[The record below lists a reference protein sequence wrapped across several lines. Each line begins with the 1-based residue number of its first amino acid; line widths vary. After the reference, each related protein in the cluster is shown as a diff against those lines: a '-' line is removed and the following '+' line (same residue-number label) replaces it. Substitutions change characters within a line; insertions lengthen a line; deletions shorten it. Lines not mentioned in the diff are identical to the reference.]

1 MTAPDPEASPSAGA
15 PPRVSVVMAVFN
27 GEKYVAESVA
37 SILAQD
43 YRDLEFIIIDD
54 GSTDGTRN
62 IVAAFDDPR
71 IVLLENPAN
80 LGLAVSLNRG
90 LAAARGEL
98 IARQDAD
105 DLSAPTRLARQVEF
119 MDTHPDIGLLG
130 TAHKEIDDAGIVV
143 GDVDAHAGHA
153 MIAWSLL
160 FFCPFVHS
168 SVMFR
173 RSVVDAVG
181 AYDPAL
187 RYSLDFEYWTRIAR
201 RYRVANL
208 PERLVRLRFHVDS
221 MTSTYGARTTE
232 GHRLRVRNVAR
243 LLGMDGQ
250 PDAEQEA
257 VHARIARLMFGPWT
271 GLDPDDALRTVDD
284 VLRLQAAFARDTG
297 LQHDE
302 AAAHRFALRRHL
314 SRALL
319 EYGRST
325 PPPAVARFAAPRL
338 AWRIALLTGSDT
350 LRPRTLVSLAG
361 LLLRGTLLQPA
372 ARAAGRLRRGRD
384 GDRTGA

>member
-1 MTAPDPEASPSAGA
+1 MTGPDPGASPSADA
-15 PPRVSVVMAVFN
+15 PPRVSVVMAVFD

-43 YRDLEFIIIDD
+43 FPDFELIIIDD
-54 GSTDGTRN
+54 GSTDGTRD

-71 IVLLENPAN
+71 IVLHANPAN
-80 LGLAVSLNRG
+80 IGLAASLNRG
-90 LAAARGEL
+90 LGVARGEF

-105 DLSAPTRLARQVEF
+105 DVSAPTRLARQVEF
-119 MDTHPDIGLLG
+119 MDAHPDIGLLG
-130 TAHKEIDDAGIVV
+130 TAHTEIDDAGAVV
-143 GDVDAHAGHA
+143 GDVDAHADHA

-173 RSVVDAVG
+173 RSVVDGVG
-181 AYDPAL
+181 AYDPAW

-221 MTSTYGARTTE
+221 MTSTYGERTLE

-243 LLGMDGQ
+243 LLGMDGR

-271 GLDPDDALRTVDD
+271 GLDAGDALTTVDE
-284 VLRLQAAFARDTG
+284 VLHLQTAFVRDAG
-297 LQHDE
+297 LQRDE
-302 AAAHRFALRRHL
+302 AAAHRFELRRHL
-314 SRALL
+314 GRALL
-319 EYGRST
+319 EFGRST
-325 PPPAVARFAAPRL
+325 PAPSAAPRL
-338 AWRIALLTGSDT
+338 AWRIAGLTGRDM
-350 LRPRTLVSLAG
+350 LRPRTLAALAD
-361 LLLRGTLLQPA
+361 LLLRGTLLQPV
-372 ARAAGRLRRGRD
+372 ARAAGRFRRGRH